1 MTRIYAD
8 LVKAGRKT
16 FAEIPEKLK
25 PGVKEILKAELTPK
39 EYEAMTGEKY
49 VAKA

>member
-16 FAEIPEKLK
+16 FAEVPENLK
-25 PGVKEILKAELTPK
+25 SGVREILKSELTPE
-39 EYEAMTGEKY
+39 EYERITGETY
-49 VAKA
+49 VA

>member
-1 MTRIYAD
+1 MKRIYAD
-8 LVKAGRKT
+8 LVKAGRKKFT
-16 FAEIPEKLK
+16 EIPENLE
-25 PGVKEILKAELTPK
+25 PGVKEILKAELTPE

>member
-16 FAEIPEKLK
+16 FAEVPENLK
-25 PGVKEILKAELTPK
+25 SGVREILKSELTPEK
-39 EYEAMTGEKY
+39 YTEITGETY
-49 VAKA
+49 VA